1 MGQAVESIGECQAQ
15 IGVAIDEANKYAEG
29 L

>member
-15 IGVAIDEANKYAEG
+15 IAAAVEEANKYSDG